1 MVVVVVVEVM
11 VMVAAISYK
20 RVFIVSQAYAL
31 T

>member
-1 MVVVVVVEVM
+1 VVVVVVVV